1 MSGNGGISIEQMI
14 PLGLAIAATVATD
27 GAAAPLIEE
36 AAGATLAEGV
46 VAESLPVVLG
56 DTLTSGV
63 LPDIAAG
70 VAPETWAS
78 GTEALN
84 PVGLND
90 VVGNTAVPSPTT
102 QPIPVEQP
110 PVLQQ
115 NYLSSGRDYG
125 GNAFGEY
132 GGTTDLA
139 EPPAPTTTTTTQP
152 AAETVNVQQGLRNP
166 YPAPG
171 TATTGTANASAPLSE
186 ATKQAA
192 LQKGAADPSW
202 WSTLSPTTKMAIT
215 GAGTLGLGA
224 LLKADNSRYGT
235 PGTQTYTGPL
245 SQFSYNPNTFKPTTV
260 AQPTPYKAHY
270 ATGGLASTNA
280 FAGGGSPVPYD
291 PNTQTY
297 TGVYAAPTAEQNQQT
312 INNLARMQQQQQ
324 QQIAYDQAGMYG
336 ANDNT
341 GGVGVGGPGT
351 GGPGGEAGNAG
362 AGEGGDGSGGVGSAA
377 QGGIMRARRMA
388 YGGTVEE
395 MSRNNA
401 IGANQMYPQSDVI
414 SNAYA
419 SPTNNPISTDILTSS
434 ADADVNP
441 YTGAERLKK
450 GGIAAAAPA
459 NNMQAIDDYIA
470 ATKQEGGL
478 QQVMAKAKAGDYN
491 AMIALNKLGGTPNQ
505 NYAMGGGVGHLG
517 GYSDGGRMLKGPGDG
532 MSDDIPASI
541 AGKQPA
547 RLADNEFVV
556 PADVVSHLGN
566 GSSDAGARKLYKM
579 MDNVRKART
588 GKKKQAPQIKS
599 DKYMPA

>member
-1 MSGNGGISIEQMI
+1 MSGNGGISVEQMI

-36 AAGATLAEGV
+36 AAGATLAEGAI
-46 VAESLPVVLG
+46 AESLPVVLG
-56 DTLTSGV
+56 DTITSGV

-84 PVGLND
+84 PIGFND
-90 VVGNTAVPSPTT
+90 VVGNTGVPSPTT
-102 QPIPVEQP
+102 QPIPVEPP

-115 NYLSSGRDYG
+115 NYLSSHGRELG
-125 GNAFGEY
+125 GDIYGEY
-132 GGTTDLA
+132 GGNDTSHLT
-139 EPPAPTTTTTTQP
+139 APTSTTTPVTEP
-152 AAETVNVQQGLRNP
+152 ANGSVNIQQGLKNP
-166 YPAPG
+166 AL
-171 TATTGTANASAPLSE
+171 TNATTGATNTQAPLTE
-186 ATKQAA
+186 ATKEAA
-192 LQKGAADPSW
+192 LQKAKTDPSW

-235 PGTQTYTGPL
+235 PGTQTYNGPL
-245 SQFSYNPNTFKPTTV
+245 SKFSYNPNTFTPTTT
-260 AQPTPYKAHY
+260 APPTPYQPRYMAS
-270 ATGGLASTNA
+270 GGLASTNA

-291 PNTQTY
+291 PTTQTY

-324 QQIAYDQAGMYG
+324 IAYDQASMYG
-336 ANDNT
+336 LNANT
-341 GGVGVGGPGT
+341 GGVGSD
-351 GGPGGEAGNAG
+351 G
-362 AGEGGDGSGGVGSAA
+362 AGTAGVAGDGPDGSAGDGGA
-377 QGGIMRARRMA
+377 AGSYAKGGIMQARRMA
-388 YGGTVEE
+388 
-395 MSRNNA
+395 
-401 IGANQMYPQSDVI
+401 
-414 SNAYA
+414 
-419 SPTNNPISTDILTSS
+419 
-434 ADADVNP
+434 
-441 YTGAERLKK
+441 K
-450 GGIAAAAPA
+450 GGVAAAAPA
-459 NNMQAIDDYIA
+459 SSMQAIDDYIA

-491 AMIALNKLGGTPNQ
+491 AMIALNKLGGTPNK
-505 NYAMGGGVGHLG
+505 NYAAGGGVGTRYPEPDDGDMSTVGAHQSVSTGPQYPMQGTINQYAAGGGVGHLG

-541 AGKQPA
+541 ADKQPA

>member
-1 MSGNGGISIEQMI
+1 MSGNGGFNIEQMI
-14 PLGLAIAATVATD
+14 PIGLAIAATVATD
-27 GAAAPLIEE
+27 GAAAPLVEE
-36 AAGATLAEGV
+36 AAGASLAGGA
-46 VAESLPVVLG
+46 AEALPVALG
-56 DTLTSGV
+56 DSITSGV
-63 LPDIAAG
+63 LPDIATG

-78 GTEALN
+78 GSEVLN

-102 QPIPVEQP
+102 QTFPVQP
-110 PVLQQ
+110 QTTNPFTNLTEPNVI
-115 NYLSSGRDYG
+115 GDTG
-125 GNAFGEY
+125 
-132 GGTTDLA
+132 GGTTGGGDIG
-139 EPPAPTTTTTTQP
+139 ENGQTP
-152 AAETVNVQQGLRNP
+152 VNIQQGLKI
-166 YPAPG
+166 PAP
-171 TATTGTANASAPLSE
+171 ANAATGAADTQAPLTDS
-186 ATKQAA
+186 AKQALIDKA
-192 LQKGAADPSW
+192 KTDPSW

-215 GAGTLGLGA
+215 GAGALGLGA

-245 SQFSYNPNTFKPTTV
+245 SKFSYNPNTYTPVTT
-260 AQPTPYKAHY
+260 AQPTPYQPRYMAV
-270 ATGGLASTNA
+270 GGLASTKA
-280 FAGGGSPVPYD
+280 FA
-291 PNTQTY
+291 
-297 TGVYAAPTAEQNQQT
+297 E
-312 INNLARMQQQQQ
+312 
-324 QQIAYDQAGMYG
+324 
-336 ANDNT
+336 
-341 GGVGVGGPGT
+341 
-351 GGPGGEAGNAG
+351 
-362 AGEGGDGSGGVGSAA
+362 
-377 QGGIMRARRMA
+377 
-388 YGGTVEE
+388 GGTVEE
-395 MSRNNA
+395 MSRENA
-401 IGANQMYPQSDVI
+401 IGANQMYPQADII

-419 SPTNNPISTDILTSS
+419 SPTNNPVSTDLLSS
-434 ADADVNP
+434 QADTDVDP
-441 YTGAERLKK
+441 YTGAERLKG

-459 NNMQAIDDYIA
+459 SNMQAIDDYIA

-491 AMIALNKLGGTPNQ
+491 AMIALNKLGGTPNK

-588 GKKKQAPQIKS
+588 GKKKQAPQIKA

>member
-1 MSGNGGISIEQMI
+1 MSGNGGISVEQMI

-27 GAAAPLIEE
+27 GAAAPLVEE
-36 AAGATLAEGV
+36 AAGTTLAGGA
-46 VAESLPVVLG
+46 VAEALPVTLG
-56 DTLTSGV
+56 DSITSSV
-63 LPDIAAG
+63 LPDIATG

-78 GTEALN
+78 GSEALN

-90 VVGNTAVPSPTT
+90 VVGNTGVPSPTT
-102 QPIPVEQP
+102 EPIPVEQP
-110 PVLQQ
+110 PALQQ

-132 GGTTDLA
+132 GGTTNLA
-139 EPPAPTTTTTTQP
+139 EPPAPTSTTTPVTEP
-152 AAETVNVQQGLRNP
+152 ANGSVNVAQGLKNP
-166 YPAPG
+166 VPAP
-171 TATTGTANASAPLSE
+171 ANAATGAADTQAPLTDS
-186 ATKQAA
+186 AKQA
-192 LQKGAADPSW
+192 LIDKSKTDPSW

-291 PNTQTY
+291 PTTQAY

-324 QQIAYDQAGMYG
+324 LAYNQANMYG
-336 ANDNT
+336 SNDNT

-377 QGGIMRARRMA
+377 QGGIMRVRRMA
-388 YGGTVEE
+388 LGGNTK
-395 MSRNNA
+395 
-401 IGANQMYPQSDVI
+401 
-414 SNAYA
+414 
-419 SPTNNPISTDILTSS
+419 
-434 ADADVNP
+434 VND
-441 YTGAERLKK
+441 
-450 GGIAAAAPA
+450 
-459 NNMQAIDDYIA
+459 MQAIDDYM
-470 ATKQEGGL
+470 TSTTQPGGMKEL
-478 QQVMAKAKAGDYN
+478 LAKAQNGDYN
-491 AMIALNKLGGTPNQ
+491 AMIALNKIKKTPNQ
-505 NYAMGGGVGHLG
+505 NYAAGGGIGTRYPEPDDGDMSTIGAHQSVSTGPQYPMQGTMNQYAAGGGVGHLG

-532 MSDDIPASI
+532 MSDDIPATI

-547 RLADNEFVV
+547 RLADSEFVV

-566 GSSDAGARKLYKM
+566 GSSDAGAKKLYAM
-579 MDNVRKART
+579 MDRVRQART
-588 GKKKQAPQIKS
+588 GTKKQGKQIKA
-599 DKYMPA
+599 DKFLPA